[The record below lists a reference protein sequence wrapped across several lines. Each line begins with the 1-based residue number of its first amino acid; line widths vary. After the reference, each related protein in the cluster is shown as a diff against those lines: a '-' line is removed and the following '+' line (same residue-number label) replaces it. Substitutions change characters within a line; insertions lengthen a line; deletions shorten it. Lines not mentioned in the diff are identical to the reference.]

1 MQLLEQRE
9 DGLPGGLVEVAGGL
23 VGQDDGRLPDQGAG
37 DRHPLPLPDRDLG
50 RARLQPVAEPD
61 RGQRLGRAFPPLPD
75 RHAGV
80 EQPVGD
86 VVQQGGVLGEEELLE
101 HEPHP
106 ARP

>member
-1 MQLLEQRE
+1 M
-9 DGLPGGLVEVAGGL
+9 GSSAKTMAGRPTRARAIATRCRCPTEIW
-23 VGQDDGRLPDQGAG
+23 V
-37 DRHPLPLPDRDLG
+37 G
-50 RARLQPVAEPD
+50 RACSRSAEAD
-61 RGQRLGRAFPPLPD
+61 RGQRLGRVFPPLPD